1 LQPVLFILVH
11 TMEELKLTGNHLKGS
26 RPLLTFSANFD
37 KDAHWKLLKEMIIQ
51 VFWFLFPT
59 LEATFICVLSYNA
72 WLYHQILHSLKD
84 NREIPFQNIFQWQ
97 SLPGNMV
104 NKYDWYSSIYN
115 FCNNTSAPLASYGLV
130 HNSMVREMTILD
142 FFVSGAV

>member
-1 LQPVLFILVH
+1 
-11 TMEELKLTGNHLKGS
+11 
-26 RPLLTFSANFD
+26 LTFSANFD

-72 WLYHQILHSLKD
+72 WLYHQILHSVKD
-84 NREIPFQNIFQWQ
+84 NREISFQNIFQWQ

-115 FCNNTSAPLASYGLV
+115 FCNIQVLLSHLMALFITVWWERWPFWTFLFLVLCRIRYIHKATFLAQDV
-130 HNSMVREMTILD
+130 VI
-142 FFVSGAV
+142 FAF